1 MGSSLFGMES
11 LSKFRLFPGFFQVYK
26 LLKIFSKIF
35 IKSLDKFINAVYNR
49 TIAKSKTPGEQGVSQ
64 RKGVVFMK
72 NTNTIDTVKA
82 VRSNTLQEKAA
93 HKTVRRS
100 GLDRF
105 LENSSD
111 YLANYAVVKGGLSP
125 FQNGFFVA

>member
-1 MGSSLFGMES
+1 
-11 LSKFRLFPGFFQVYK
+11 
-26 LLKIFSKIF
+26 
-35 IKSLDKFINAVYNR
+35 
-49 TIAKSKTPGEQGVSQ
+49 
-64 RKGVVFMK
+64 MK